1 MKFIIL
7 GIAGLLAVVASAE
20 KQPFERYQSIIDR
33 QMFGPLPPG
42 FDPTKLPSEVQKSS
56 SAEERE
62 LTKEQEQLKS
72 AVHFSV
78 INVASDGATEV
89 GFTDNSDPKMP
100 RHYFLKVGDSRD
112 GWTVKEADAEKATM
126 TIVKDEIEVSLTLG
140 GNSASGA
147 GTTARAGAAARPLA
161 AGLGG
166 RSGGLLGGGGS
177 LHSRRML
184 RRQEEAAAK
193 AQADAAAAE
202 KEAAREAERQAQAE
216 QEKAQR
222 EQERAEQRQQL
233 MAIQEELKRVREA
246 KAAAEAAKSTEGES
260 AQNEAE

>member
-1 MKFIIL
+1 M
-7 GIAGLLAVVASAE
+7 GLLTAVASAE

-33 QMFGPLPPG
+33 QMFGPLPQG

-62 LTKEQEQLKS
+62 LSKEQEQLKS
-72 AVHFSV
+72 AIHFSV
-78 INVASDGATEV
+78 INVAADGKTEV
-89 GFTDNSDPKMP
+89 GFTDNSDPKTP

-126 TIVKDEIEVSLTLG
+126 TIAKDEIEVSLSLG

-147 GTTARAGAAARPLA
+147 GTTSRAGAGTTSRAGAAPTQARSS
-161 AGLGG
+161 GLFA
-166 RSGGLLGGGGS
+166 GGS
-177 LHSRRML
+177 LRARRL
-184 RRQEEAAAK
+184 QRRQEEAAAK

-202 KEAAREAERQAQAE
+202 KEAAPERQAQAE

-222 EQERAEQRQQL
+222 EAERAEQRQQL
-233 MAIQEELKRVREA
+233 LAIQEELKRVREA
-246 KAAAEAAKSTEGES
+246 KAAAEAAKASEDEN
-260 AQNEAE
+260 AQNEVE